1 MSKIRVISAISFAI
15 FTLLVLQVKS
25 AEALTLS
32 PVRIEVSADPGE
44 VVNTELKLYNDQTV
58 TKTFYV
64 SFENFEALGESGTPS
79 FSSAEEGL
87 ATWIYTTREVILNPN
102 ESKTVPVTIDV
113 PESADPGGYFSAIF
127 WSNEPPSTDTGQVSI
142 GAKVG
147 TLVLLR
153 VNGDIDE
160 DGGIVEFGTING
172 TRFFTALPV
181 DMFYRF
187 QNTGNDRIKPEG
199 DIIIKHMF
207 GFTKAII
214 PANIVDGNVLPSQ
227 IRKFEVS
234 WQSKNGLSDE
244 TSSLSFWQN
253 VKNQSR
259 NFAFG
264 YYKAKL
270 ALTYGGDN
278 SLSSEADFG
287 FWVISWHLILVILVL
302 AFIIGFLY
310 KKITKRHKDLLM
322 KEMKEELRREIQT
335 ETHKDDPISSDQEQS
350 RDGEDVS

>member
-1 MSKIRVISAISFAI
+1 MSKIRVISAISFAV
-15 FTLLVLQVKS
+15 FALFVLQVRS

-32 PVRIEVSADPGE
+32 PVRIEVSADPGQ

-79 FSSAEEGL
+79 FTSAEEGL
-87 ATWIYTTREVILNPN
+87 ATWIYTTQEVILNPN

-113 PESADPGGYFSAIF
+113 PASADPGGYFSAIF

-160 DGGIVEFGTING
+160 VGGIVEFDTVDGKK
-172 TRFFTALPV
+172 FFTSLPI

-187 QNTGNDRIKPEG
+187 QNGGNDRIKPEG
-199 DIIIKHMF
+199 NIVIKHMF

-227 IRKFEVS
+227 IRKFEAS
-234 WQSKNGLSDE
+234 WQSKNGLPGE
-244 TSSLSFWQN
+244 AGNLSFWQN
-253 VKNQSR
+253 VKNEWR

-270 ALTYGGDN
+270 SLTYGGDN
-278 SLSSEADFG
+278 SLRSDADFG
-287 FWVISWHLILVILVL
+287 FWIISWHLILVIIVL

-310 KKITKRHKDLLM
+310 KKLNKRHKDLLI
-322 KEMKEELRREIQT
+322 KEMKEELRKEIQE
-335 ETHKDDPISSDQEQS
+335 ETHQDNPTQPEQGQSSPGTDAS
-350 RDGEDVS
+350 